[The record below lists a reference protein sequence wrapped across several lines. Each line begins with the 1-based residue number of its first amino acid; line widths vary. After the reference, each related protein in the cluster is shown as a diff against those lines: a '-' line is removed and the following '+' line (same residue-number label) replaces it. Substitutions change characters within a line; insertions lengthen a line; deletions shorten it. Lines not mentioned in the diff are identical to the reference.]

1 MKHSSVKSVQESK
14 ENRSVRKG
22 WAVFPS
28 GYFNRLLLLIAAGA
42 FLFRCIVAFQL
53 IAADPAAYAP
63 SSITDM
69 ATYCALADAILSGNL
84 PDAFYYQPFYCSV
97 FLPLC
102 RLFTKS
108 PYVLAVAQSLLG
120 AAAVYGAGLIGA
132 KIFGRRAGLWSA
144 LLCALSAILIYFT
157 PYALLEIVQSFWIL
171 FLFFTLQAALRKKK
185 LSPWCISGFLLGLS
199 ILTRGNTWCFLPLV
213 IGAAFYVERRNWKK
227 ALLPLLCFIV
237 FTLLPQ
243 LPFAAYNTLKT
254 GTLSG
259 PSTAGGAVLCIG
271 NNPESAPGGLDIS
284 YPPTYEAWMKDEKNI
299 SVPARMLDWFLREPA
314 AFLELQF
321 NKFLLFWDSTEW
333 PNNISEYNAGK
344 SSLMRTLHFLPTGF
358 LIMLALA
365 GGFSGFYHRMFL
377 RRKEFLLLWGFIL
390 LYALSVSAFYI
401 LARFRL
407 PVIPLLCVS
416 GGVFLAQFLRRMRMR
431 RTFHYLLM
439 LVSGAAVAY
448 FAYPVYST
456 VYEPALMRSF
466 RPAGVNSV
474 LESFPGN
481 IIILVQDHTQ
491 RIRGGWGSMAL
502 KDGMT
507 IEKSFVVQLPHT
519 DRGKMSRLI
528 LRLPVG
534 GKDYSFFLDVNGQRR
549 FIANETVVG
558 LPIPPTE
565 KNGQIE
571 LTLKISH
578 VRGEPQ
584 LYFDALRDYGRTR
597 VDGKAVP
604 YELVATLL
612 ADYEFTLKPRGE
624 K

>member
-1 MKHSSVKSVQESK
+1 MKKPSVKPIRESK

-22 WAVFPS
+22 RAVFPS
-28 GYFNRLLLLIAAGA
+28 EYFKCLLFLIVFGA

-69 ATYCALADAILSGNL
+69 ATYCALADAVLSGNL
-84 PDAFYYQPFYCSV
+84 PDTFYYQPFYYSV

-102 RLFTKS
+102 RLFTTS
-108 PYVLAVAQSLLG
+108 PHVLAVVQSLLG
-120 AAAVYGAGLIGA
+120 AAVVYGAGLIGA

-157 PYALLEIVQSFWIL
+157 PYALLETVQSFWIL
-171 FLFFTLQAALRKKK
+171 FLFFALQAALRKKR
-185 LSPWCISGFLLGLS
+185 LFLWCGAGLLLGFS
-199 ILTRGNTWCFLPLV
+199 ILTRGNTWCFLPV
-213 IGAAFYVERRNWKK
+213 VFCAVFYVERRNWKK
-227 ALLPLLCFIV
+227 ALLPLLLFIV

-243 LPFAAYNTLKT
+243 LPFAAYNTFKT
-254 GTLSG
+254 GKLSG

-271 NNPESAPGGLDIS
+271 NNPESAPGGLDIP
-284 YPPTYEAWMKDEKNI
+284 YPPTYEAWMKDEKKI

-344 SSLMRTLHFLPTGF
+344 SSLMRTFRFLPTGF

-365 GGFSGFYHRMFL
+365 GGFSGCYRRMFL
-377 RRKEFLLLWGFIL
+377 RRKEFLLLWGCIL
-390 LYALSVSAFYI
+390 FYALSVSAFYI

-416 GGVFLAQFLRRMRMR
+416 GGVFLAQFLRRMKMR
-431 RTFHYLLM
+431 RFFHYLLI
-439 LVSGAAVAY
+439 LLLAAGFAY

-456 VYEPALMRSF
+456 AYEPALMRSF

-474 LESFPGN
+474 LDSFFRN
-481 IIILVQDHTQ
+481 TVLIQDHTQ

-507 IEKSFVVQLPHT
+507 IEKTFAVRFRRSNC
-519 DRGKMSRLI
+519 GKMVRLI

-534 GKDYSFFLDVNGQRR
+534 GTNYSFLLDVNGQRR
-549 FIANETVVG
+549 FIANEKSVE
-558 LPIPPTE
+558 LSIPPVE
-565 KNGQIE
+565 KDRQIE

-578 VRGEPQ
+578 VRGDPQ
-584 LYFDALRDYGRTR
+584 LYFDALRNYGRTQ
-597 VDGKAVP
+597 VDGKTVP

-612 ADYEFTLKPRGE
+612 TDYEFTLKPLGE